1 MRKVRI
7 PLRLFTATLLALLL
21 GSSGFSFQNEPE
33 GFRGLTWGAPPTE
46 DMVGIRPRTIE
57 ARLLEKEGVVFEDK
71 FDLHCYRRKNDK
83 MSIGR
88 VNLDG
93 IYYLFYFRRFM
104 EVVIITNYS
113 DALKD
118 IVELKFG
125 EGEYRGRE
133 EYSYTEK
140 LIYGSEEW
148 VWQGEIT
155 TIIFAA
161 SFHDFT
167 TLRIYSTK
175 IHDQSEEELPG
186 KKQEER
192 QKEAEEGLDDF

>member
-7 PLRLFTATLLALLL
+7 PLRLFTATLLTLLL

-57 ARLLEKEGVVFEDK
+57 ARLLGKEGVVFEDK

-93 IYYLFYFRRFM
+93 IYYLFYDGRFM
-104 EVVIITNYS
+104 EVVIIQSYS
-113 DALKD
+113 DVRPLKD
-118 IVELKFG
+118 IVDLKFG
-125 EGEYRGRE
+125 EGEYRGRGE
-133 EYSYTEK
+133 EYSFTF
-140 LIYGSEEW
+140 GGEW
-148 VWQGEIT
+148 VWQGEIA
-155 TIIFAA
+155 TIILTAHAIGFC
-161 SFHDFT
+161 T

-192 QKEAEEGLDDF
+192 QKVAEEALDDF